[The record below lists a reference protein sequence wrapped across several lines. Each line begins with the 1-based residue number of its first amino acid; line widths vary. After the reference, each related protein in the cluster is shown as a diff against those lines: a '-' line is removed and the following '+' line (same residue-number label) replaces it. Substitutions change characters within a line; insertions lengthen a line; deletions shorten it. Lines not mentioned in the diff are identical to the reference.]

1 MPDPSAFGAS
11 LAFALLA
18 AVMLWFAFGTQ
29 RNIRRGN
36 ELLRWLQDGLP
47 LLGQRTT
54 LRWLGSSV
62 VELRITEPQAP
73 FREADLLIVL
83 EPRDLGALWAFA
95 HRRGRRDFLILRAR
109 LARPPRFRADLADA
123 KSWTIGDVRHRWAGE
138 DAGVTWTGT
147 WGGTTF
153 EARHDPAV
161 RIEELRGW
169 WERLAGVSGGV
180 WRISVSP
187 IVPQLELHL
196 LPPADGLSSRR
207 LMDAVRE
214 VARSAAPSDQQSG
227 GSSPKARPTRRAM

>member
-1 MPDPSAFGAS
+1 MPDLPAFGAS

-36 ELLRWLQDGLP
+36 DLLRWLQDGLP
-47 LLGQRTT
+47 LLGERTT

-62 VELRITEPQAP
+62 VELRITEPEAP
-73 FREADLLIVL
+73 FRDAQLLIVL
-83 EPRDLGALWAFA
+83 EPRDLGALWALA
-95 HRRGRRDFLILRAR
+95 HRRGRRDFLIVRAR
-109 LARPPRFRADLADA
+109 LARAPRFRVDLADSQ
-123 KSWTIGDVRHRWAGE
+123 SWTMGDVRHRWAGE
-138 DAGVTWTGT
+138 DAGTTWSGT

-161 RIEELRGW
+161 SIEELREW
-169 WERLAGVSGGV
+169 WELLAGVSGGV

-196 LPPADGLSSRR
+196 LPPPDGVSSRR
-207 LMDAVRE
+207 LMEAVRD
-214 VARSAAPSDQQSG
+214 VARSVAPSE
-227 GSSPKARPTRRAM
+227 

>member
-1 MPDPSAFGAS
+1 MPDLPAFAAS

-36 ELLRWLQDGLP
+36 DLLRWLQDGLP
-47 LLGQRTT
+47 LLGERTT

-62 VELRITEPQAP
+62 VELRIAEPEPP
-73 FREADLLIVL
+73 FREAQLLIVL
-83 EPRDLGALWAFA
+83 EPRDLGALWALA
-95 HRRGRRDFLILRAR
+95 HRRGRRDFLIVRAR
-109 LARPPRFRADLADA
+109 LARAPRFRVDLADPR
-123 KSWTIGDVRHRWAGE
+123 SWTMGDVRHRWADE
-138 DAGVTWTGT
+138 DVGVVWSGT
-147 WGGTTF
+147 WGGTMF

-161 RIEELRGW
+161 PIEELRGC

-196 LPPADGLSSRR
+196 LPPPDGVSSRR
-207 LMDAVRE
+207 LVEAIRD
-214 VARSAAPSDQQSG
+214 VARRVAPSE
-227 GSSPKARPTRRAM
+227 